1 MTDRRFLLALYR
13 ARSLAFKQRSNAS
26 TMAAKD
32 TAFTIVGEFGWPKFW
47 ADRIRLGKQAFGK
60 TAFWKTEFWV
70 RILGRFSVRPAQ
82 AGQSQRWPT
91 SACLEQVWP
100 AKAGQWPGCFIAQG
114 CFVPLFGSTR
124 LFSSTK
130 LFCSTRQL
138 ILSCKHAR
146 ATHQTININRLTRS

>member
-60 TAFWKTEFWV
+60 TTFWKTEFWA

-100 AKAGQWPGCFIAQG
+100 AKAGQRQCWPNLACLRQVCPARGK
-114 CFVPLFGSTR
+114 FGRPR
-124 LFSSTK
+124 LANVSAG
-130 LFCSTRQL
+130 
-138 ILSCKHAR
+138 HPR
-146 ATHQTININRLTRS
+146 ATGGRFTFMTY

>member
-1 MTDRRFLLALYR
+1 
-13 ARSLAFKQRSNAS
+13 
-26 TMAAKD
+26 MAAKD

-60 TAFWKTEFWV
+60 TAFWKTEFWA

-100 AKAGQWPGCFIAQG
+100 AKAGQSKCWPNLACLGQVWPARDKFGQPRCTECRVLSRSRRVASHMMHVNFPI
-114 CFVPLFGSTR
+114 FVVTYFSAGGDSRHFGLESHPRFRT
-124 LFSSTK
+124 
-130 LFCSTRQL
+130 
-138 ILSCKHAR
+138 
-146 ATHQTININRLTRS
+146 